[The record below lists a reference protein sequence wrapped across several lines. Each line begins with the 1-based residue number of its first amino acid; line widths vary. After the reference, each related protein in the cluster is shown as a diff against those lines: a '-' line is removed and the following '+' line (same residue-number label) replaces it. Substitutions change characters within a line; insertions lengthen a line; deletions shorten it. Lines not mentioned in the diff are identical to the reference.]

1 MNARLFVYG
10 TLLSTA
16 CHPMGVRLRRE
27 ARLLGE
33 ASLPGR
39 LYSLGRYPGLVEAP
53 HIRSLA
59 QSLVYGELYALA
71 TPAVTLGWLD
81 AYEGIVPHQSD
92 RSPYARVERPVHL
105 PSGGTVSAWVYV
117 YLRSVRGRPVVSGGR
132 WLLPQV

>member
-16 CHPMGVRLRRE
+16 RHPMGARLRRE

-53 HIRSLA
+53 HIQSLA
-59 QSLVYGELYALA
+59 QHLVYGELYALA

-81 AYEGIVPHQSD
+81 AYEGIVPRKPD
-92 RSPYARVERPVHL
+92 RSPYARVERAVRL
-105 PSGGTVSAWVYV
+105 ASGETVSAWVYV
-117 YLRSVRGRPVVSGGR
+117 YLKSVRTRPVVPGGR
-132 WLLPQV
+132 WRPPQI